1 MWDRGRFSVPFQSGT
16 KNRPLS
22 HPLFL
27 FPKCIKYLNVEILAN
42 GGEGMRERL
51 RNLMGKDGFYI
62 VLFICV
68 CIVAVTSVWISRSN
82 LKKLE
87 SQDDPIKTEDFI
99 IVSDGDEDKDKDKD
113 IEEPTLEMS
122 KMEGGKAEENIE
134 NSEDEIEENSD
145 EDIEDDIENEED
157 LQEEKMP
164 TTETIETFAM
174 PVQGK
179 YITDFTSESLVYS
192 KTLEEWTSHEGVDIE
207 GKVGTAVK
215 ACGNGTV
222 EEVYEDDLWGIVI
235 VLDHGNNIV
244 SKYANLS
251 TKAMVKVGQSIKKGD
266 PISGIGNP
274 TGLEMNEVPHL
285 HFEVLSNGKNVDPK
299 EYLPEHK

>member
-1 MWDRGRFSVPFQSGT
+1 
-16 KNRPLS
+16 
-22 HPLFL
+22 
-27 FPKCIKYLNVEILAN
+27 
-42 GGEGMRERL
+42 MRERL

-82 LKKLE
+82 LKKME
-87 SQDDPIKTEDFI
+87 SKEDPIKTEDFI
-99 IVSDGDEDKDKDKD
+99 IVSDGDEDKDM
-113 IEEPTLEMS
+113 EEPTLEMS
-122 KMEGGKAEENIE
+122 KMEEGKVEENIE
-134 NSEDEIEENSD
+134 FGEGEEEENRD
-145 EDIEDDIENEED
+145 EDIEDEIDNENE

-179 YITDFTSESLVYS
+179 YITDFTSENLIFS
-192 KTLEEWTSHEGVDIE
+192 KTLEEWTSHEGIDIE

-215 ACGNGTV
+215 ACGDGTV
-222 EEVYEDDLWGIVI
+222 ADVYEDDLWGIVI
-235 VLDHGNNIV
+235 VIDHGNDIV

-251 TKAMVKVGQSIKKGD
+251 TKSMVKVGQNVKKGD

-274 TGLEMNEVPHL
+274 SGLEMNEVPHL
-285 HFEVLSNGKNVDPK
+285 HFEVLSKGNNVDPK
-299 EYLPEHK
+299 DYLPENK

>member
-1 MWDRGRFSVPFQSGT
+1 
-16 KNRPLS
+16 
-22 HPLFL
+22 
-27 FPKCIKYLNVEILAN
+27 
-42 GGEGMRERL
+42 MRERL

-87 SQDDPIKTEDFI
+87 SKDDPIKTEDFI
-99 IVSDGDEDKDKDKD
+99 IVSDGDEDKDM
-113 IEEPTLEMS
+113 EEPTLKMS
-122 KMEGGKAEENIE
+122 KMEDGKVEENIE
-134 NSEDEIEENSD
+134 FSEDEDEDEDEEEEEENSN
-145 EDIEDDIENEED
+145 EDIEGEIEKDNDDDNEKE
-157 LQEEKMP
+157 LQEEKLP
-164 TTETIETFAM
+164 TTETIEIFAM

-179 YITDFTSESLVYS
+179 VITDFTSENLIYS
-192 KTLEEWTSHEGVDIE
+192 KTLEEWTSHEGIDIE

-215 ACGNGTV
+215 ACGDGTV
-222 EEVYEDDLWGIVI
+222 AEVYEDDLWGIVI
-235 VLDHGNNIV
+235 VIDHGNGIL

-251 TKAMVKVGQSIKKGD
+251 TKAMVKVGQNVKKGD

-285 HFEVLSNGKNVDPK
+285 HFEVLLNGKKVNPK
-299 EYLPEHK
+299 EYLTEIK